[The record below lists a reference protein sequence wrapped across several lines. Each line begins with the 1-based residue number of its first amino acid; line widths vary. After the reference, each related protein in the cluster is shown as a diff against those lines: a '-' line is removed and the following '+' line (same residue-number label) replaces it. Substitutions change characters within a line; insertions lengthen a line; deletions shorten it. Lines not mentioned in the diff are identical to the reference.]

1 MPASPQ
7 RVLGHPQSSP
17 GQSPGT
23 PFCGR
28 VLRRPG
34 LLLAVA
40 LAGAL
45 AAQELTPASPEFF
58 EKQIRPVLMERCSGC
73 HNSKA
78 LRSGLDLTSGEG
90 FHKGADAGPLTDSAK
105 PEDSRILKAISYL
118 ERVKM
123 PPTGKL
129 PATQI
134 EAITAWVKAGAKWP
148 GVDEKLLTE
157 AKTRPAEKKFTA
169 RQEKHWAFQPR
180 LDPQPPAVKN
190 EPWVKSPIDR
200 FILAKL
206 EEKGMAP
213 APAASKLTLLR
224 RATFDLTGLP
234 PTQPEIDAFVAD
246 SSPAAFERVLD
257 RLLASP
263 RYGERWGRHWLDVA
277 RYADSTG
284 ADEDHRY
291 PEAWKYRD
299 WVIDAFNRDLP
310 FNRMVMDQVA
320 GDMMPAEG
328 EDAAAGVNRRG
339 LIATGFLAI
348 GPRLIAEQDK
358 KKMFYDFVDEQI
370 ATTSRALLGLTIDC
384 ARCHDHKFDPIA
396 QKDYYSLAS
405 IFASTKSFAKLEGT
419 VSQMWRPPLVP
430 SSVYAAYEEAQK
442 KVSAKRVAIEMIH
455 RQQAAARL
463 ESLKDRVA
471 DYLLAGAGLPPVT
484 GLNEAIV
491 KKFAAYLKPQSD
503 VRPYLSRWEKA
514 AAQGAAAAL
523 TPAAQ
528 SYQDE
533 FKQSAAEYSA
543 AVEKWR
549 RAVMKAREDGLP
561 GPDKPDFDSTK
572 HRFFEDLFLE
582 KAGPFYLAEKDR
594 EAAYPET
601 TRAELKTLTA
611 ELDALKKAS
620 PPEPELAIGVT
631 EGSPVEQKLFVRG
644 DCYSEGEA
652 VAKQFP
658 VILAG
663 NAQTPIV
670 KGSGRMEL
678 ARWLT
683 DPKHPLVS
691 RVFVNRVWQWHF
703 GDGLVRTP
711 SNFGLMGER
720 PTHPELLDWL
730 ANDFIANGWSVK
742 KLHKS
747 IMLSAAYQQSSEITR
762 EKSEKD
768 AANRLWSRFGRR
780 RLDVEE
786 IRDAMLAIDG
796 TIDLTMGGT
805 LQEGTGTD
813 GENSANRLSVD
824 PQTLK
829 RRTVYIPLRRSNLPT
844 LLNLFDFG
852 DATTSVEARS
862 RTNVA
867 PQALFAM
874 NSPFLNARA
883 GVLAEQSRSKPLPD
897 VVRDGFLKVLNR
909 PAKDAEVASLLNYI
923 AAFPGDSEFAGRRSL
938 FRLLLAS
945 NEFIYVD

>member
-1 MPASPQ
+1 MKRWRRAVHGSASAF
-7 RVLGHPQSSP
+7 LI
-17 GQSPGT
+17 
-23 PFCGR
+23 
-28 VLRRPG
+28 LA
-34 LLLAVA
+34 LLNVVS
-40 LAGAL
+40 
-45 AAQELTPASPEFF
+45 AQELAPAAPEYF
-58 EKQIRPVLMERCSGC
+58 EKFVRPVFAERCAGC
-73 HNSKA
+73 HNAKT
-78 LRSGLDLTSGEG
+78 LRSGLDLTSGTG
-90 FHKGADAGPLTDSAK
+90 FHKGADAGPLTDAAK
-105 PEDSRILKAISYL
+105 PEESRILKAITYL

-129 PATQI
+129 PAAQI
-134 EAITAWVKAGAKWP
+134 EAIAAWVKSGAKWP
-148 GVDEKLLTE
+148 GVDEKALAE
-157 AKTRPAEKKFTA
+157 VSRASVEKKFTA

-180 LDPQPPAVKN
+180 LNPQPPAVRN
-190 EPWVKSPIDR
+190 SAWLRQPIDR

-206 EEKGMAP
+206 EEKGLSP
-213 APAASKLTLLR
+213 APAASKLALLR

-234 PTQPEIDAFVAD
+234 PTDAEVSAFLGD
-246 SSPAAFERVLD
+246 SSANAFERVLD

-263 RYGERWGRHWLDVA
+263 RYGEKWGRHWLDVA

-310 FNRMVMDQVA
+310 FDRMILDQMA
-320 GDMMPAEG
+320 GDMMPPEG
-328 EDAAAGVNRRG
+328 DDAASGVNRRG

-370 ATTSRALLGLTIDC
+370 ATTSRGLLGLTMDC
-384 ARCHDHKFDPIA
+384 ARCHDHKFDPIS

-430 SSVYAAYEEAQK
+430 SAEYQAYEAVQK
-442 KVSAKRVAIEMIH
+442 KISAKRQAMDLIH
-455 RQQAAARL
+455 RQQAATRLSRL
-463 ESLKDRVA
+463 EDRVA
-471 DYLLAGAGLPPVT
+471 DYLLAAAGRPSAAGLDA
-484 GLNEAIV
+484 AIV
-491 KKFAAYLKPQSD
+491 GKFVAYIKPHAD

-514 AAQGAAAAL
+514 SAETLPQVAA
-523 TPAAQ
+523 

-533 FKQSAAEYSA
+533 FKKSSLEYGV

-561 GPDKPDFDSTK
+561 GPDRPEFDQTK

-582 KAGPFYLAEKDR
+582 KSGPFFLPEKERD
-594 EAAYPET
+594 ASYPESV
-601 TRAELKTLTA
+601 RAELTALSA
-611 ELDALKKAS
+611 ELDDLKKAS

-631 EGSPVEQKLFVRG
+631 EGEPVSQKLFVRG

-663 NAQTPIV
+663 PSQTPV
-670 KGSGRMEL
+670 TRGSGRLEL

-683 DPKHPLVS
+683 NPQHPLVA

-711 SNFGLMGER
+711 NNFGLMGER

-730 ANDFIANGWSVK
+730 ANEFVALGWSIK
-742 KLHKS
+742 RLHKT
-747 IMLSAAYQQSSEITR
+747 IMLSAAYQQSSQITSD
-762 EKSEKD
+762 KAEKD

-796 TIDLTMGGT
+796 SIDLAMGGT

-813 GENSANRLSVD
+813 GENSSKRMSVD

-852 DATTSVEARS
+852 DATTSGEGRS

-883 GVLAEQSRSKPLPD
+883 GVLAEQSRAQSLPD
-897 VVRDGFLKVLNR
+897 VVREGFLKVLNR
-909 PAKDAEVASLLNYI
+909 PAKETEVSALLAYMQK
-923 AAFPGDSEFAGRRSL
+923 FPGDSQFDARRSL